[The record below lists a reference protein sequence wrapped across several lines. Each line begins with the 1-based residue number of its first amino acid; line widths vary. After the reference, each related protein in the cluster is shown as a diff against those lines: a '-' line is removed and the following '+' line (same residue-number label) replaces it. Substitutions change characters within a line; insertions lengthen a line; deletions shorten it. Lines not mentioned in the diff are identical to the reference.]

1 MQNITANS
9 VLLVKMMKTH
19 ELEKWHQVIVYPHRN
34 GHQELSGWRTLPVSD
49 FSIKVT
55 CQYN

>member
-1 MQNITANS
+1 MQNTTANS

-34 GHQELSGWRTLPVSD
+34 GASGAQWVADAASVRLLNQSNLP
-49 FSIKVT
+49 I
-55 CQYN
+55 